1 MKATEANLLQFIKA
15 PKQFIIPIYQRTYS
29 WSRKQCQEFWNDII
43 RAAADPAMS
52 GHFVGSIVYVER
64 GLYQVTSV
72 PQLLVIDGQ
81 QRLTTI
87 SLLLAALGEYAEQ
100 NDSEITRRR
109 ITNYFLINNEEEGSL
124 RYKLLLTRSDKETL
138 TRIVENRELPKSY
151 SPQIVENYSFFKE
164 QIRRSEIDPDTL
176 YEGIGKLIVVDIS
189 LDRNYDNPQLI
200 FESLNSTGLDLSQAD
215 LIRNYVLMGL
225 EPEDQERIYEHH
237 WYPMEHSFGNVE
249 SSGYFD
255 RFMRDY
261 LTLKTGSGRIPKI
274 SEVYEGF
281 KSLVKDSPEQ
291 SVEEILADVHKY
303 SRYFVKLAFD
313 QEEAPEIR
321 QVLRGINRLRVD
333 VAYPLLLEVYD
344 DYANELLPR
353 KDFVVVLKL
362 VESYVF
368 RRLICGIPTNSLN
381 KTFANFSRD
390 IDKSNYLESVQA
402 AFLLKDS
409 YRRFPKDEEFWYEFT
424 VRDVYS
430 LRNRNYLLDK
440 LENYGRKEKVP
451 IEEYTIEHIMP
462 QNENLSSEWRSE
474 LGAEW
479 EKVQADYLHTIG
491 NLTLTGYNPE
501 LSDKPFREKRDMEG
515 GFRDSPIRLNQSLAN
530 LEHWNKNEI
539 NQRAETLADKAI
551 KVWPSPNLPQEVLD
565 KYRTQSLED
574 GRTYT
579 LADHS
584 EGLQEPIMDLFQ
596 RLRKRI
602 LNLDPSVRE
611 EIKKW
616 YIAYKTTTNFV
627 DVVLQKKQL
636 RLSLNMRFPEI
647 NDPRGLCRDV
657 TNVGRWGNGDVE
669 VGLSSTEDLDYILGL
684 IQQSYE
690 IHKEET
696 VGQLT

>member
-1 MKATEANLLQFIKA
+1 
-15 PKQFIIPIYQRTYS
+15 
-29 WSRKQCQEFWNDII
+29 
-43 RAAADPAMS
+43 
-52 GHFVGSIVYVER
+52 
-64 GLYQVTSV
+64 
-72 PQLLVIDGQ
+72 
-81 QRLTTI
+81 
-87 SLLLAALGEYAEQ
+87 
-100 NDSEITRRR
+100 
-109 ITNYFLINNEEEGSL
+109 
-124 RYKLLLTRSDKETL
+124 
-138 TRIVENRELPKSY
+138 VENRELPKPY
-151 SPQIVENYSFFKE
+151 SPQIVENYSFFKD
-164 QIRRSEIDPDTL
+164 QIRKSEIDPDTL
-176 YEGIGKLIVVDIS
+176 YEGISKLIVVDIS

-215 LIRNYVLMGL
+215 LICNYVLMGL

-237 WYPMEHSFGNVE
+237 WYPMERSFGNVE

-261 LTLKTGSGRIPKI
+261 LTLKTGSARIPKI

-281 KSLVKDSPEQ
+281 KILVKDSPEQ
-291 SVEEILADVHKY
+291 TVEEIIADVHKY

-313 QEEAPEIR
+313 QEEDPEIR
-321 QVLRGINRLRVD
+321 QILRGINRLRVD

-344 DYANELLPR
+344 DYANQLLSQE
-353 KDFVVVLKL
+353 DFVEALKL

-440 LENYGRKEKVP
+440 LENYGRKEKVS
-451 IEEYTIEHIMP
+451 IEEYTIEHVMP

-501 LSDKPFREKRDMEG
+501 LSDRPFREKRDMEG
-515 GFRDSPIRLNQSLAN
+515 GFRESPIRLNQSLAKV
-530 LEHWNKNEI
+530 EHWNKDEI
-539 NQRAETLADKAI
+539 NRRAETLADRAI
-551 KVWPSPNLPQEVLD
+551 EVWPSPNVPQEVLD
-565 KYRTQSLED
+565 KYRSRLLEG
-574 GRTYT
+574 GRAYT

-584 EGLQEPIMDLFQ
+584 ENVPEHIMDLFQ

-611 EIKKW
+611 EFKKW

-627 DVVLQKKQL
+627 DVVLQRKQL
-636 RLSLNMRFPEI
+636 GLAFNMRFSEI
-647 NDPRGLCRDV
+647 NDPRGLCRNV
-657 TNVGRWGNGDVE
+657 TNGGRWGNGDVE
-669 VGLSSTEDLDYILGL
+669 VGLYSTENLDYILYL

-690 IHKEET
+690 IHKEEI
-696 VGQLT
+696 VGQLV

>member
-1 MKATEANLLQFIKA
+1 M
-15 PKQFIIPIYQRTYS
+15 
-29 WSRKQCQEFWNDII
+29 
-43 RAAADPAMS
+43 
-52 GHFVGSIVYVER
+52 ER
-64 GLYQVTSV
+64 
-72 PQLLVIDGQ
+72 
-81 QRLTTI
+81 
-87 SLLLAALGEYAEQ
+87 
-100 NDSEITRRR
+100 
-109 ITNYFLINNEEEGSL
+109 
-124 RYKLLLTRSDKETL
+124 
-138 TRIVENRELPKSY
+138 
-151 SPQIVENYSFFKE
+151 
-164 QIRRSEIDPDTL
+164 
-176 YEGIGKLIVVDIS
+176 
-189 LDRNYDNPQLI
+189 
-200 FESLNSTGLDLSQAD
+200 
-215 LIRNYVLMGL
+215 
-225 EPEDQERIYEHH
+225 
-237 WYPMEHSFGNVE
+237 SFGNVE

-281 KSLVKDSPEQ
+281 KSLIKDSPEQ
-291 SVEEILADVHKY
+291 TVEEIIANVHKY

-313 QEEAPEIR
+313 QEEDPEIR
-321 QVLRGINRLRVD
+321 QILQGINRLRVD
-333 VAYPLLLEVYD
+333 VAYPLLLEIYD
-344 DYANELLPR
+344 DYANELLSQE
-353 KDFVVVLKL
+353 DFVAVLKL

-390 IDKSNYLESVQA
+390 IDRSNYLESVQA
-402 AFLLKDS
+402 AFLLKDN

-440 LENYGRKEKVP
+440 LENYGRKERVS

-462 QNENLSSEWRSE
+462 QNENLSNEWRSE
-474 LGAEW
+474 LGVEW

-501 LSDKPFREKRDMEG
+501 LSDRPFRDKRDMEG
-515 GFRDSPIRLNQSLAN
+515 GFRDSPIRLNQSLAKV
-530 LEHWNKNEI
+530 EHWNKDEI
-539 NQRAETLADKAI
+539 NRRAETLADRAI
-551 KVWPSPNLPQEVLD
+551 KVWPPPNLAQQVLD
-565 KYRTQSLED
+565 KYRSRSLE
-574 GRTYT
+574 GSRAYT

-584 EGLQEPIMDLFQ
+584 ENLPEHIMDLFQ

-627 DVVLQKKQL
+627 DVVLQRKQL
-636 RLSLNMRFPEI
+636 RLSLNMRFFEI

-669 VGLSSTEDLDYILGL
+669 VGLSPTEDLDYIVYL

-690 IHKEET
+690 IHKEEA
-696 VGQLT
+696 VGQLV